1 MKGSR
6 SRNFILLVSIIILL
20 IACQEIITPP
30 KVTTP
35 PLKIAYSPWP
45 GYLPIIIAKEKGFF
59 QKEGVNVELF
69 FSEETRVQVADFS
82 AGKYD
87 GTLQDLGTMI
97 IASGKNPD
105 IRIVF
110 VIDES
115 AGADAI
121 IVDPSLETIADL
133 KGKSVATDLS
143 GFGELFVMKMLETAN
158 LTRDD
163 INLINMAQEKVPES
177 LKRGEIQAGHTW
189 EPYLSQAVKEGAKII
204 FTSAETP
211 GLIPDVMAFLGSVVR
226 DRAGDVRAFIRAWF
240 QAVDYW
246 KTHPEEGN
254 AIIAKEINTHSSEIS
269 LKGIKL
275 LTLNDNVKSL
285 TPGKTTESLYH
296 TAELYINFFTNA
308 GSLTQPVDLQKLIDS
323 TLVKS

>member
-6 SRNFILLVSIIILL
+6 WRKFILLVSIIILL
-20 IACQEIITPP
+20 IACQEIITPL
-30 KVTTP
+30 KVTMA

-45 GYLPIIIAKEKGFF
+45 GYLPVIIAKEKRFF
-59 QKEGVNVELF
+59 QKEGVKVELF
-69 FSEETRVQVADFS
+69 FSEETRIQFADFS

-87 GTLQDLGTMI
+87 GILQDLGTMI

-115 AGADAI
+115 AGSDGI
-121 IVDPSLETIADL
+121 IVDPSIETIADL
-133 KGKSVATDLS
+133 KEKSVATDLS
-143 GFGELFVMKMLETAN
+143 GFGELFVMKMLEKGN

-163 INLINMAQEKVPES
+163 IKLINMAQEKVPES

-211 GLIPDVMAFLGSVVR
+211 GLIPDVMAFRGSVVR
-226 DRAGDVRAFIRAWF
+226 DRGADVRAFIRAWF

-254 AIIAKEINTHSSEIS
+254 AIIAKEINTHNSEIS

-275 LTLNDNVKSL
+275 LTFNDNLKSL
-285 TPGKTTESLYH
+285 TPGKTTESLYY
-296 TAELYINFFTNA
+296 TAELYINFFVNA
-308 GSLTQPVDLQKLIDS
+308 GSLTQPVDLQKLVDS
-323 TLVKS
+323 TLIKS